1 MNWGDEEKVSRIVR
15 LWLFIFVLVMAVAC
29 SSETDS
35 KGEAK
40 DDEQESVEE
49 SFDLRLATVVSP
61 PHPWLDMA
69 EYFAEEVEE
78 RTDGNVKV
86 NIHHSSSLGDDETT
100 IDEMR
105 VGTVDFVIGGTQNAA
120 SFIPRLQVF
129 GLAYLFEDM
138 DHFEKVINHDSD
150 VFAYF
155 ENEFAEKNIDVKLLA
170 LSGGG
175 TRYLSN
181 NKQEIASPDDLKGLK
196 LRLPGSPIESD
207 IWSEL
212 GALPTSLSWN
222 EVYSG
227 IQTGVVEG
235 FESTLSGYT
244 GSKLYEVAPYV
255 SLTEH
260 LYMATHFSVSELTFN
275 KLPSEYQ
282 EIIKEVAVEAGELGT
297 EKGKQFDE
305 EILEEL
311 PEHNVTITE
320 VDRDKFIEILKPL
333 HDDLAEGLEA
343 TELLDLIRQV
353 K

>member
-1 MNWGDEEKVSRIVR
+1 MKRISHYLILLV
-15 LWLFIFVLVMAVAC
+15 VLMIISAC
-29 SSETDS
+29 SNGQEKESGE
-35 KGEAK
+35 GEATNTSTN
-40 DDEQESVEE
+40 EQ
-49 SFDLRLATVVSP
+49 FDLRLATVVSP
-61 PHPWLDMA
+61 PHPWIDMA
-69 EYFAEEVEE
+69 EYFAEEVEK

-86 NIHHSSSLGDDETT
+86 SIHHSGSLGDDETT

-105 VGTVDFVIGGTQNAA
+105 LGTVDFVIGGTQNAA

-129 GLAYLFEDM
+129 GLAYLFDDM
-138 DHFEKVINHDSD
+138 NHFEKAIHHESEI
-150 VFAYF
+150 FSYF
-155 ENEFAEKNIDVKLLA
+155 ENEFTEKNLDIKLLA

-181 NKQEIASPDDLKGLK
+181 NKHEIATPDDLKGIK

-212 GALPTSLSWN
+212 GALPSSLSWN

-227 IQTGVVEG
+227 IQTGVVDG

-260 LYMATHFSVSELTFN
+260 LYMATHFSVSELTYN
-275 KLPSEYQ
+275 KLPTEYQ
-282 EIIKEVAVEAGELGT
+282 EIIDEVAIEAAEIGT
-297 EKGKQFDE
+297 EKGKEFDE
-305 EILEEL
+305 EMLAEL
-311 PEHNVTITE
+311 SEHNVIITE
-320 VDRDKFIEILKPL
+320 IDRDEFVDILAPL
-333 HDDLAEGLEA
+333 HDDLAEDLDAKEVLE
-343 TELLDLIRQV
+343 LIRTL

>member
-1 MNWGDEEKVSRIVR
+1 MSKVFRFFILIIV
-15 LWLFIFVLVMAVAC
+15 LIVSVAC
-29 SSETDS
+29 SSNTGTETQDDGS
-35 KGEAK
+35 K
-40 DDEQESVEE
+40 ESSNE
-49 SFDLRLATVVSP
+49 SFQLRLATVVSP
-61 PHPWLDMA
+61 PHPWVDMA
-69 EYFAEEVEE
+69 EYFAEEVEK
-78 RTDGNVKV
+78 RTDGNVEV
-86 NIHHSSSLGDDETT
+86 SIHHSGSLGDDETT

-105 VGTVDFVIGGTQNAA
+105 LGTVDFVIGGTQNAA

-129 GLAYLFEDM
+129 GLAYLFDDM
-138 DHFEKVINHDSD
+138 DHFEKVIDHNSE

-155 ENEFAEKNIDVKLLA
+155 ENEFAEKNIDVKLLS

-181 NKQEIASPDDLKGLK
+181 NKHEIASPDNLKGLK

-260 LYMATHFSVSELTFN
+260 LYMATHFSVSELTYD

-282 EIIKEVAVEAGELGT
+282 DIVKEVAVEAGKIGT
-297 EKGKQFDE
+297 DKGKQFDE

-311 PEHNVTITE
+311 PEHNVTLTD

-333 HDDLAEGLEA
+333 HDDLAEQLEA
-343 TELLDLIRQV
+343 TEVLELIRQIE
-353 K
+353 

>member
-1 MNWGDEEKVSRIVR
+1 MIIS
-15 LWLFIFVLVMAVAC
+15 AC
-29 SSETDS
+29 SNGQEKETSD
-35 KGEAK
+35 GEAANTSTN
-40 DDEQESVEE
+40 EQ
-49 SFDLRLATVVSP
+49 FDLRLATVVSP
-61 PHPWLDMA
+61 PHPWIDMA
-69 EYFAEEVEE
+69 EYFAEEVEK

-86 NIHHSSSLGDDETT
+86 SIHHSGSLGDDETT

-105 VGTVDFVIGGTQNAA
+105 LGTVDFVIGGTQNAA

-129 GLAYLFEDM
+129 GLAYLFDDM
-138 DHFEKVINHDSD
+138 NHFEKAIHHESEI
-150 VFAYF
+150 FSYF
-155 ENEFAEKNIDVKLLA
+155 ENEFTEKNLNIKLLA

-181 NKQEIASPDDLKGLK
+181 NKHEIATPDDLKGIK

-212 GALPTSLSWN
+212 GALPSSLSWN

-227 IQTGVVEG
+227 IQTGVVDG

-260 LYMATHFSVSELTFN
+260 LYMATHFSVSELTYN
-275 KLPSEYQ
+275 KLPIEYQ
-282 EIIKEVAVEAGELGT
+282 EIIDEVAIEAAEIGT
-297 EKGKQFDE
+297 EKGKEFDE
-305 EILEEL
+305 EMLAEL

-320 VDRDKFIEILKPL
+320 IDREEFVDILAPL
-333 HDDLAEGLEA
+333 HDDLAEDLDA
-343 TELLDLIRQV
+343 KELLELIRTL

>member
-1 MNWGDEEKVSRIVR
+1 MIIS
-15 LWLFIFVLVMAVAC
+15 AC
-29 SSETDS
+29 SNGQEKETGE
-35 KGEAK
+35 GEAANTSTN
-40 DDEQESVEE
+40 EQ
-49 SFDLRLATVVSP
+49 FDLRLATVVSP
-61 PHPWLDMA
+61 PHPWIDMA
-69 EYFAEEVEE
+69 EYFAEEVEK

-86 NIHHSSSLGDDETT
+86 SIHHSGSLGDDETT

-105 VGTVDFVIGGTQNAA
+105 LGTVDFVIGGTQNAA

-129 GLAYLFEDM
+129 GLAYLFDDM
-138 DHFEKVINHDSD
+138 NHFEKAIHHESEI
-150 VFAYF
+150 FSYF
-155 ENEFAEKNIDVKLLA
+155 EDEFTDKNLDIKLLA

-181 NKQEIASPDDLKGLK
+181 NKHEIATPDDLKGIK

-212 GALPTSLSWN
+212 GALPSSLSWN

-227 IQTGVVEG
+227 IQTGVVDG

-260 LYMATHFSVSELTFN
+260 LYMATHFSVSELTYN
-275 KLPSEYQ
+275 KLPTEYQ
-282 EIIKEVAVEAGELGT
+282 EIIDEVAIEAAEIGT
-297 EKGKQFDE
+297 EKGKEFDE
-305 EILEEL
+305 EILAEL
-311 PEHNVTITE
+311 SEHNVIITE
-320 VDRDKFIEILKPL
+320 IDRDEFVDILAPL
-333 HDDLAEGLEA
+333 HDDLAEDLDAKEVLE
-343 TELLDLIRQV
+343 LIRTL

>member
-1 MNWGDEEKVSRIVR
+1 MKNLIR
-15 LWLFIFVLVMAVAC
+15 LFVLIVVLAVTVAC
-29 SSETDS
+29 SSKSGTED
-35 KGEAK
+35 KGEVV
-40 DDEQESVEE
+40 DEVTDETFE
-49 SFDLRLATVVSP
+49 LRLATVVSP
-61 PHPWLDMA
+61 PHPWVDMA
-69 EYFAEEVEE
+69 EFFKEEVEA
-78 RTDGNVKV
+78 RTDGNVEI
-86 NIHHSSSLGDDETT
+86 NIHHSGSLGDDETT

-105 VGTVDFVIGGTQNAA
+105 LGTVDFVIGGTQNAA
-120 SFIPRLQVF
+120 SFVPRLQVF
-129 GLAYLFEDM
+129 GLAYLFDSM
-138 DHFEKVINHDSD
+138 DHFEKTIDNDSD
-150 VFAYF
+150 VFSYL
-155 ENEFAEKNIDVKLLA
+155 ENEFADKNIDVKLLA

-181 NKQEIASPDDLKGLK
+181 NKKEIASPDDLKGLK

-275 KLPSEYQ
+275 KLPAEYQ
-282 EIIKEVAVEAGELGT
+282 DIITEVAIEAGKLGT
-297 EKGKQFDE
+297 EKGKEFDE
-305 EILEEL
+305 EILEQL
-311 PEHNVTITE
+311 PEHDVTITD
-320 VDRDKFIEILKPL
+320 VDREKFIEILAPL
-333 HDDLAEGLEA
+333 HDSLAEQLDA
-343 TELLDLIRQV
+343 TELLELIRSIE
-353 K
+353 

>member
-1 MNWGDEEKVSRIVR
+1 MIIS
-15 LWLFIFVLVMAVAC
+15 AC
-29 SSETDS
+29 SNGQEKESGE
-35 KGEAK
+35 GEATNTSTN
-40 DDEQESVEE
+40 EQ
-49 SFDLRLATVVSP
+49 FDLRLATVVSP
-61 PHPWLDMA
+61 PHPWIDMA
-69 EYFAEEVEE
+69 EYFAEEVEK

-86 NIHHSSSLGDDETT
+86 SIHHSGSLGDDETT

-105 VGTVDFVIGGTQNAA
+105 LGTVDFVIGGTQNAA

-129 GLAYLFEDM
+129 GLAYLFDDM
-138 DHFEKVINHDSD
+138 NHFEKAIHHESEI
-150 VFAYF
+150 FSYF
-155 ENEFAEKNIDVKLLA
+155 ENEFTEKNLDIKLLA

-181 NKQEIASPDDLKGLK
+181 NKHEIATPDDLKGIK

-212 GALPTSLSWN
+212 GALPSSLSWN

-227 IQTGVVEG
+227 IQTGVVDG

-260 LYMATHFSVSELTFN
+260 LYMATHFSVSELTYN
-275 KLPSEYQ
+275 KLPTEYQ
-282 EIIKEVAVEAGELGT
+282 EIIDEVAIEAAEIGT
-297 EKGKQFDE
+297 EKGKEFDE
-305 EILEEL
+305 EMLAEL

-320 VDRDKFIEILKPL
+320 IDREEFVDILAPL
-333 HDDLAEGLEA
+333 HDDLAEDLDA
-343 TELLDLIRQV
+343 KELLELIRTL

>member
-1 MNWGDEEKVSRIVR
+1 MKKIVSYFILFTVFIIV
-15 LWLFIFVLVMAVAC
+15 AAC
-29 SSETDS
+29 GNTAETDTES
-35 KGEAK
+35 KDGEK
-40 DDEQESVEE
+40 KETTEQYE
-49 SFDLRLATVVSP
+49 LRLATVVSP
-61 PHPWLDMA
+61 PHPWINMA
-69 EYFAEEVEE
+69 EFFAEEVEK

-86 NIHHSSSLGDDETT
+86 SIHHSGSLGDDETT

-105 VGTVDFVIGGTQNAA
+105 LGTIDFVIGGTQNAA
-120 SFIPRLQVF
+120 SFVPRLQIF
-129 GLAYLFEDM
+129 GLAYLFDSME
-138 DHFEKVINHDSD
+138 HFEKAIANDSEIFNY
-150 VFAYF
+150 FA
-155 ENEFAEKNIDVKLLA
+155 NEFEEKNLDIKLLS

-181 NKQEIASPDDLKGLK
+181 NKHEIATPDDLKGLK

-207 IWSEL
+207 IWSAL
-212 GALPTSLSWN
+212 GALPSSLSWN

-260 LYMATHFSVSELTFN
+260 LYMATHFTISELTYD
-275 KLPSEYQ
+275 KLPEEYQ
-282 EIIKEVAVEAGELGT
+282 SIIEEVAAEAGVIGT
-297 EKGKQFDE
+297 EKGKEFDE
-305 EILEEL
+305 EILNEL

-320 VDRDKFIEILKPL
+320 IEREAFIEILEPL
-333 HDDLAEGLEA
+333 HDDLAKELDA
-343 TELLDLIRQV
+343 TELLELVRNL

>member
-1 MNWGDEEKVSRIVR
+1 MNKLFR
-15 LWLFIFVLVMAVAC
+15 LFLFVALLLFAVAC
-29 SSETDS
+29 SNETGSDRDENS
-35 KGEAK
+35 TV
-40 DDEQESVEE
+40 EQEET
-49 SFDLRLATVVSP
+49 FDLRLATVVSP
-61 PHPWLDMA
+61 PHPWVDMA
-69 EYFAEEVEE
+69 EFFKEEVESK
-78 RTDGNVKV
+78 TNGNVTI
-86 NIHHSSSLGDDETT
+86 NIHHSGSLGDDETT
-100 IDEMR
+100 IDDMR
-105 VGTVDFVIGGTQNAA
+105 LGTVDFVIGGKQNAA
-120 SFIPRLQVF
+120 SFVPQLQVF

-138 DHFEKVINHDSD
+138 GHFEQVINHDRE

-155 ENEFAEKNIDVKLLA
+155 KEEFANKDIDIKLLA

-181 NKQEIASPDDLKGLK
+181 NKKEISAPDDLKGLK

-260 LYMATHFSVSELTFN
+260 LYMATHFTMSDLTFN
-275 KLPSEYQ
+275 KLPEEYQ
-282 EIIKEVAVEAGELGT
+282 EIVDEVAKEAAKLGT
-297 EKGKQFDE
+297 EKGIEFDE
-305 EILEEL
+305 ELFKELEER
-311 PEHNVTITE
+311 EVTITE
-320 VDRDKFIEILKPL
+320 VERDKFVEILEPL
-333 HDDLAEGLEA
+333 HDDLAAQLDAE
-343 TELLDLIRQV
+343 ELVEIVREL
-353 K
+353 KE

>member
-1 MNWGDEEKVSRIVR
+1 MKRISHYLILLV
-15 LWLFIFVLVMAVAC
+15 VLMIISAC
-29 SSETDS
+29 SNGQEKESGE
-35 KGEAK
+35 GEATNTSTN
-40 DDEQESVEE
+40 EQ
-49 SFDLRLATVVSP
+49 FDLRLATVVSP
-61 PHPWLDMA
+61 PHPWIDMA
-69 EYFAEEVEE
+69 EYFAEEVEK

-86 NIHHSSSLGDDETT
+86 SIHHSGSLGDDETT

-105 VGTVDFVIGGTQNAA
+105 LGTVDFVIGGTQNAA

-129 GLAYLFEDM
+129 GLAYLFDDM
-138 DHFEKVINHDSD
+138 NHFEKAIHHESEI
-150 VFAYF
+150 FSYF
-155 ENEFAEKNIDVKLLA
+155 ENEFTEKNLDIKLLA

-181 NKQEIASPDDLKGLK
+181 NKHEIATPDDLKGIK

-212 GALPTSLSWN
+212 GALPSSLSWN

-227 IQTGVVEG
+227 IQTGVVDG

-260 LYMATHFSVSELTFN
+260 LYMATHFSVSELTYN
-275 KLPSEYQ
+275 KLPTEYQ
-282 EIIKEVAVEAGELGT
+282 EIIDEVAIEAAEIGT
-297 EKGKQFDE
+297 EKGKEFDE
-305 EILEEL
+305 EMLAEL

-320 VDRDKFIEILKPL
+320 IDREEFVDILAPL
-333 HDDLAEGLEA
+333 HDDLAEDLDA
-343 TELLDLIRQV
+343 KELLELIRTL